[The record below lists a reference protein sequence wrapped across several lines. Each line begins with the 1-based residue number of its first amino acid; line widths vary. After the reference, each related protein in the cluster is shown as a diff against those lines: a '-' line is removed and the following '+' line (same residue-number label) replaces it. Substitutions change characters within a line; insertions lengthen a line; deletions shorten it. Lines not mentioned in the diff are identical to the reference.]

1 MKNKDKKEK
10 NTNKRDNIFMIILSF
25 CDVIAVT
32 VLFLLYGPYNGFRDW
47 LVTTAMGTM
56 NHQYLATTFYNM
68 DRIEEILSQHMDK
81 LEAVAQFLFRNE
93 KMDGD
98 KFRAV
103 MEGKPVE
110 DN

>member
-1 MKNKDKKEK
+1 MKKIVFLSLFALCLPWTLVAQSIDDDLYYIPSKDKKEK
-10 NTNKRDNIFMIILSF
+10 NINKRDNIFMIILSF

-68 DRIEEILSQHMDK
+68 DRIEEII
-81 LEAVAQFLFRNE
+81 
-93 KMDGD
+93 
-98 KFRAV
+98 
-103 MEGKPVE
+103 
-110 DN
+110 

>member
-1 MKNKDKKEK
+1 
-10 NTNKRDNIFMIILSF
+10 
-25 CDVIAVT
+25 
-32 VLFLLYGPYNGFRDW
+32 
-47 LVTTAMGTM
+47 
-56 NHQYLATTFYNM
+56 
-68 DRIEEILSQHMDK
+68 MDK